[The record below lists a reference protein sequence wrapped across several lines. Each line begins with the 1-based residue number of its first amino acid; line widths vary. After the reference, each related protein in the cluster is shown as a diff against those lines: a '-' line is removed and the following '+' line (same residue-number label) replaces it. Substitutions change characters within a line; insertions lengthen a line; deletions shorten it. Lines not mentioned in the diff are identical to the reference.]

1 MQPPTTPTS
10 NRRSH
15 FPSSRQ
21 SISVGSAP
29 TPRRSGYQSR
39 PNSFL
44 RLFIGALAITASKTW
59 VIDNHGGEGG
69 GAGWLVLAYWTSRM
83 FIEGKQV
90 WDGRRRKGSRL
101 DVTSNGI
108 GVKDYIFS
116 SFNYVLQSLAFFTSL
131 GSLGPFKTSIIGLT
145 GSLLATAQL
154 TTIRSFGPLLP
165 LILASSY
172 ALTQQLLLKNLQAV
186 IATLVFGL
194 TTFVIQGRFLEPK
207 TAGGRETIDGRHS
220 LHRTIVSASVA
231 TVSVIAL
238 YFMGLIPIPVPIS
251 SIASQRFGS
260 FVAAFLVSNIPL
272 SFGQNSPSN
281 AGLRLKT
288 WRDKVTFLTCIPILQ
303 FFALHPIPTTA
314 DVVILLPI
322 SVCSIWAESVPKA
335 QPELAPSWAFP
346 NHNLS
351 TAKQSWSF
359 LSFVPSRWRPHL
371 QIIISTPTSSRIFY
385 FLLLNLAYM
394 GVQMGYGVITN
405 SLGLISD
412 AIHMLFD
419 CLGLGV
425 GLWASVAAMWKPDG
439 RYTFGYSRV
448 ETLSGFANG
457 CFLILISVFIIFE
470 AIQRVYNPPEMET
483 HQLLL
488 VSGIGLAINLWG
500 MWATGGHHHH
510 GHSHGHD
517 HAHDHTHVHAAPK
530 VEVHKQVI
538 HKNDA
543 HKHEDHDHDLHSHEH
558 HHKSSTS
565 SQVSPRP
572 AYKLQKRKSSGH
584 LKDSGPRA
592 ITPQK
597 TNSGHNHAHEH
608 EHSHDEHC
616 SHDHESHSQSHD
628 HHKLTHKVST
638 HDHAHAHEDEYD
650 HAHAH
655 GHGHDHDHGHDH
667 AHSHNMRGVF
677 LHVLADTLGSVG
689 VIVSTILIRFTG
701 WTGFDPIASLFIA
714 ALIMASVIPLVIDSG
729 RILCLDVGK
738 EKESEIR
745 SALTELSAVDGLA
758 SYAAPRFWPRCE
770 GELVGSIHIQL
781 APSPS
786 SFDPTRLSTPP
797 NSSRPRKGDVIYAN
811 AEKVVGRVE
820 KVLKTRIKGLTELVV
835 QVEGS
840 EERPFCTCMTGG
852 DQ

>member
-15 FPSSRQ
+15 VPSSCQ
-21 SISVGSAP
+21 SFSAGP
-29 TPRRSGYQSR
+29 ATAPRRSGYQSR

-44 RLFIGALAITASKTW
+44 RLFIGALAISASKTW
-59 VIDNHGGEGG
+59 VIDSHGGEGG
-69 GAGWLVLAYWTSRM
+69 GAGWLVLAYWASRL
-83 FIEGKQV
+83 FVEGKQV
-90 WDGRRRKGSRL
+90 WDGKRRKGSRL
-101 DVTSNGI
+101 DATSVGI

-116 SFNYVLQSLAFFTSL
+116 SFSYVLQSLAFFMSL
-131 GSLGPFKTSIIGLT
+131 GSLGPFRTSIIGLT
-145 GSLLATAQL
+145 GSLLATSQL
-154 TTIRSFGPLLP
+154 TTIRSFGLLLP
-165 LILASSY
+165 LILASGY
-172 ALTQQLLLKNLQAV
+172 ALTQQIMSKNLQAV
-186 IATLVFGL
+186 MTSLVFAS
-194 TTFVIQGRFLEPK
+194 TTFVVQGRFFEPK
-207 TAGGRETIDGRHS
+207 AAGGRETVNGRHS
-220 LHRTIVSASVA
+220 LYRIIVSSFLAI
-231 TVSVIAL
+231 VSVIAL
-238 YFMGLIPIPVPIS
+238 YFMDFIPIPFPVS
-251 SIASQRFGS
+251 SITSQRFGS
-260 FVAAFLVSNIPL
+260 FGAAFLVSNIPL
-272 SFGQNSPSN
+272 SFCQKSPSS
-281 AGLRLKT
+281 AGLLLKT
-288 WRDKVTFLTCIPILQ
+288 WRDKVTFLISIPILQ
-303 FFALHPIPTTA
+303 FFALHPIPTTV
-314 DVVILLPI
+314 DVVILLPL
-322 SVCSIWAESVPKA
+322 SVFGIWAVSVANA
-335 QPELAPSWAFP
+335 QPEVAPLWTFP
-346 NHNLS
+346 SHNLT
-351 TAKQSWSF
+351 TAKYSWSF
-359 LSFVPSRWRPHL
+359 LSLVPAGWRPHL
-371 QIIISTPTSSRIFY
+371 QTIISTPTSSRIFY

-394 GVQMGYGVITN
+394 GVQMVYGVFTN

-419 CLGLGV
+419 CLGLAV

-517 HAHDHTHVHAAPK
+517 HRHTHAAPK
-530 VEVHKQVI
+530 MEMPKQGVHK
-538 HKNDA
+538 DDGA
-543 HKHEDHDHDLHSHEH
+543 HKHEDHDR
-558 HHKSSTS
+558 HHKSSAS

-572 AYKLQKRKSSGH
+572 ASKLQKRRSTGH
-584 LKDSGPRA
+584 LKDSGPRP

-597 TNSGHNHAHEH
+597 MSNGHSHAHEH
-608 EHSHDEHC
+608 EHGHDEHC
-616 SHDHESHSQSHD
+616 SHDHEDHAYSHD
-628 HHKLTHKVST
+628 HHHHKST
-638 HDHAHAHEDEYD
+638 HNLATHNHISREDEYD

-655 GHGHDHDHGHDH
+655 GHGHDHDHVHDH

-689 VIVSTILIRFTG
+689 VIISTILIRFTG

-729 RILCLDVGK
+729 RILCLDVGE
-738 EKESEIR
+738 EKENEIR
-745 SALTELSAVDGLA
+745 SALTELSSVDGLA

-770 GELVGSIHIQL
+770 GEIVGSIHIQL
-781 APSPS
+781 APSSS
-786 SFDPTRLSTPP
+786 SFDPTRISTPP
-797 NSSRPRKGDVIYAN
+797 NSSRPRKGDAIYAN
-811 AEKVVGRVE
+811 SAKVVGRVE
-820 KVLKTRIKGLTELVV
+820 KVLKKRIKGLTELVV

-840 EERPFCTCMTGG
+840 EERSFCTCMTGG

>member
-21 SISVGSAP
+21 SFSAGSAAK
-29 TPRRSGYQSR
+29 PRRYQSR
-39 PNSFL
+39 QNSFL

-69 GAGWLVLAYWTSRM
+69 GAGWLVLAYWASRV
-83 FIEGKQV
+83 FVEGKQV
-90 WDGRRRKGSRL
+90 WDGRRRKAFRL
-101 DVTSNGI
+101 DATSNGI
-108 GVKDYIFS
+108 GVKDYILS
-116 SFNYVLQSLAFFTSL
+116 SFNYVLQSLAFFMSL
-131 GSLGPFKTSIIGLT
+131 GSLGPFKTSIIGMT
-145 GSLLATAQL
+145 GSLLATAQP

-165 LILASSY
+165 LILASGY
-172 ALTQQLLLKNLQAV
+172 AFAQQLLLKDFQAV
-186 IATLVFGL
+186 IVILVFAL
-194 TTFVIQGRFLEPK
+194 TTSVIQGRFLEPK
-207 TAGGRETIDGRHS
+207 TAGSRETIDGRHS
-220 LHRTIVSASVA
+220 LYRTILSALVA

-238 YFMGLIPIPVPIS
+238 YFMGFIPIPVPVS
-251 SIASQRFGS
+251 STASQRFGS

-272 SFGQNSPSN
+272 SFGQNSPSS

-288 WRDKVTFLTCIPILQ
+288 WRDKATFLTCIPILQ
-303 FFALHPIPTTA
+303 FFALHPIPTTV

-322 SVCSIWAESVPKA
+322 SVFSIWAESIFKA
-335 QPELAPSWAFP
+335 QPELAPSWTFS

-351 TAKQSWSF
+351 TANHSWSF
-359 LSFVPSRWRPHL
+359 LSLVPSRWRPHF
-371 QIIISTPTSSRIFY
+371 QTIISTPTSSRIFY

-394 GVQMGYGVITN
+394 GVQMGYGVFTN

-517 HAHDHTHVHAAPK
+517 HAQVHAAPK
-530 VEVHKQVI
+530 VEVHKQGVSQ
-538 HKNDA
+538 NDA
-543 HKHEDHDHDLHSHEH
+543 HKYEDHHLDLHSHDH
-558 HHKSSTS
+558 HHKPSASSK
-565 SQVSPRP
+565 VSPRP
-572 AYKLQKRKSSGH
+572 ASKLQKRKSSGQ
-584 LKDSGPRA
+584 LKDSGPSA
-592 ITPQK
+592 TTPQK
-597 TNSGHNHAHEH
+597 TNNGHN
-608 EHSHDEHC
+608 HDEHC
-616 SHDHESHSQSHD
+616 SHDGEKHSHSHN
-628 HHKLTHKVST
+628 HHKLTHESST
-638 HDHAHAHEDEYD
+638 HNDAHAHEDDYD

-655 GHGHDHDHGHDH
+655 GHGHDHDRGHDH

-689 VIVSTILIRFTG
+689 VIISTILIRFTG

-714 ALIMASVIPLVIDSG
+714 ALIMASVIPLVVDSG
-729 RILCLDVGK
+729 RILCLDVGE

-745 SALTELSAVDGLA
+745 SALTELSSVDGLA

-797 NSSRPRKGDVIYAN
+797 SSSRPRKGDAIYAN
-811 AEKVVGRVE
+811 SEKVVGRVE
-820 KVLKTRIKGLTELVV
+820 KVLKKRIKGLTELVV

-840 EERPFCTCMTGG
+840 EERSFCTCMTGG